1 MTGILS
7 FAFIFFITFRS
18 FVSTSCG

>member
-18 FVSTSCG
+18 FVFTSCG